1 MSQHDFTIANQSF
14 PGFRSDLNNALQALV
29 THSSGSSA
37 PSPTFTYQIWV
48 DTSSAP
54 AVLKLR
60 NGDNDAWISLGNIDN
75 GLDSFSLT
83 GSVALTGTSTAQTP
97 SASDDST
104 KIATTAFVRD
114 IIPTG
119 VIVMW
124 SGSIASI
131 PAGWYLCDGS
141 NGTPDLR
148 NKFVIAAS
156 ADDSGTAKT
165 AVTGSA
171 TQSGGSKD
179 AITVSHTHSTS
190 VTDAGHRHFAAAGVD
205 AASVFPNFTVTSG
218 NQMAAGNGSSGGFE
232 RYILT
237 GVSDDASVARTS
249 AASTGISVSNTSTGS
264 SGTNANLPPYYA
276 LAYIMKA

>member
-14 PGFRSDLNNALQALV
+14 PGFRSDLNNALQALA
-29 THSSGSSA
+29 THSSGAST
-37 PSPTFTYQIWV
+37 PSPTFSYQIWV
-48 DTSSAP
+48 DTATNP

-60 NGDNDAWISLGNIDN
+60 NGDNDAWIPLGNIDTST
-75 GLDSFSLT
+75 DTFSLVT
-83 GSVALTGTSTAQTP
+83 GAALTGLSTAATP
-97 SASDDST
+97 AVSDDST

-114 IIPTG
+114 VIPTG

-131 PAGWYLCDGS
+131 PSGWYLCDGT

-148 NKFVIAAS
+148 NKFIIGAN

-165 AVTGSA
+165 AITGAA
-171 TQSGGSKD
+171 TQTGGSKN
-179 AITVSHTHSTS
+179 AITVSHTHSAS
-190 VTDAGHRHFAAAGVD
+190 VTDSGHRHFTAAGVD
-205 AASVFPNFTVTSG
+205 APSVYPNFTVTSG

-237 GVSDDASVARTS
+237 GVSDEASVARTN
-249 AASTGISVSNTSTGS
+249 AATTGISVSNSTTGS
-264 SGTNANLPPYYA
+264 SGDNANLPPYYA